1 MDLFHGALI
10 QNGRPK
16 VRFSIALRKNKYE
29 FNRLFTVVLI
39 RRQFAFVL

>member
-1 MDLFHGALI
+1 MGRLFRME
-10 QNGRPK
+10 GRTAI
-16 VRFSIALRKNKYE
+16 FYALRKNKYE